1 MLCYD
6 DSIPLR
12 SGTSVERP
20 QCCSFLGSSPAPGGK
35 RVISTID
42 ASGVNG
48 EIQTIDV
55 IGRGLGGYGGR

>member
-12 SGTSVERP
+12 SGTSVEQP

-42 ASGVNG
+42 ASGVKKNG
-48 EIQTIDV
+48 E
-55 IGRGLGGYGGR
+55 GGGGGGYGGR